1 MIISPFTPIFF
12 EDFKSDG
19 IESRY
24 LQVFATSDQI
34 LLECFCAPNESV
46 GSFVVNGY
54 DEDGKAI
61 SLPLTLSSWTMADDT
76 VLWFTV
82 ISGLSPGTY
91 TIYNSIP
98 GSAVPGLC
106 SHFFRVTNDLTELAN
121 TTLIQYAMKDNKQ
134 RQDAVFIIDG
144 MRYFFDFRVPGG
156 FKDSG
161 WSFAVENEQFIT
173 PDADPVELFALEST
187 QKKFTMGGQEGVP
200 VYFAEMLNRLLTCSY
215 VYFDGVRYS
224 RKDSSVPEM
233 NVQME
238 GLDSF
243 VFTQLLQKVNNL
255 NPHIENANHL
265 IMRRIDNSLYRAT
278 AITSNSITKRII
290 H

>member
-1 MIISPFTPIFF
+1 MIISPFTPLFF

-24 LQVFATSDQI
+24 LQMFASTDQI
-34 LLECFCAPNESV
+34 LLECLCAP
-46 GSFVVNGY
+46 
-54 DEDGKAI
+54 DELFFDFIVSGTTDDGQSQYSQL
-61 SLPLTLSSWTMADDT
+61 SLNSWTLADGS

-82 ISGLSPGTY
+82 ISGLAPG
-91 TIYNSIP
+91 IYQVRCQ
-98 GSAVPGLC
+98 ALGLT
-106 SHFFRVTNDLTELAN
+106 SHYFRVTDDQSELAK
-121 TTLIQYAMKDNKQ
+121 TTLIQYTMKDNKQ

-161 WSFAVENEQFIT
+161 WTFAVENEQFIT
-173 PDADPVELFALEST
+173 PEADPVELFALEST

-200 VYFAEMLNRLLTCSY
+200 VYFAEMLNRALTCSY
-215 VYFDGVRYS
+215 VYFDGVRYA

-233 NVQME
+233 NVQIE

-255 NPHIENANHL
+255 NPTIESSNHL
-265 IMRRIDNSLYRAT
+265 IMRRVDDTLYRAANDT
-278 AITSNSITKRII
+278 LNRITT
-290 H
+290 

>member
-1 MIISPFTPIFF
+1 MIISPFTPLFF

-24 LQVFATSDQI
+24 LQVFATTDQI
-34 LLECFCAPNESV
+34 LLECLCAPDEEFFD
-46 GSFVVNGY
+46 FVVSGTT
-54 DEDGKAI
+54 DDGQGQY
-61 SLPLTLSSWTMADDT
+61 SQLTHNSWTLADGS
-76 VLWFTV
+76 VLWFMV
-82 ISGLSPGTY
+82 ISGLAPG
-91 TIYNSIP
+91 IYQIVNPAKGIT
-98 GSAVPGLC
+98 
-106 SHFFRVTNDLTELAN
+106 SHLFRVTNDPAELAK

-161 WSFAVENEQFIT
+161 WTFAVENEQFIT
-173 PDADPVELFALEST
+173 PEADPVELFALEST

-215 VYFDGVRYS
+215 VYFDGVRYA

-233 NVQME
+233 NVQIE

-255 NPHIENANHL
+255 NPTIETSNHL
-265 IMRRIDNSLYRAT
+265 IIRRIDDSLYRS
-278 AITSNSITKRII
+278 TSNTNNRII
-290 H
+290 K

>member
-24 LQVFATSDQI
+24 LQVFAQSDQI
-34 LLECFCAPNESV
+34 LLECLGDPNESV

-54 DEDGKAI
+54 DDGGKLVA
-61 SLPLTLSSWTMADDT
+61 LPLTLNSWAMADDT

-91 TIYNSIP
+91 RIYNAVASIY
-98 GSAVPGLC
+98 
-106 SHFFRVTNDLTELAN
+106 SHYFRVTNDAAELAN

-134 RQDAVFIIDG
+134 RQDAVFIING

-161 WSFAVENEQFIT
+161 WTFAVENEQFIT
-173 PDADPVELFALEST
+173 SDADPVELFALEST

-255 NPHIENANHL
+255 NPHIENTNHL
-265 IMRRIDNSLYRAT
+265 IMRRIDNSLYRAS
-278 AITSNSITKRII
+278 AITSDTVTKRII
-290 H
+290 KN

>member
-1 MIISPFTPIFF
+1 MIVSPFTPLFF
-12 EDFKSDG
+12 ENFKSDG

-24 LQVFATSDQI
+24 VQVFATSDQI
-34 LLECFCAPNESV
+34 LLECLFAPSETEGPFYIV
-46 GSFVVNGY
+46 GMT
-54 DEDGKAI
+54 DDGRTI
-61 SLPLTLSSWTMADDT
+61 NLSLSLNSWSMNSSTI
-76 VLWFTV
+76 LRFTV
-82 ISGLSPGTY
+82 ISGLDVGMYYLYYPAT
-91 TIYNSIP
+91 
-98 GSAVPGLC
+98 GLS
-106 SHFFRVTNDLTELAN
+106 SHYFRITNDKAELAK

-134 RQDAVFIIDG
+134 RQDGVFIIDG

-161 WSFAVENEQFIT
+161 WTFGVENEQFIT
-173 PDADPVELFALEST
+173 PEADPIELFALDST
-187 QKKFTMGGQEGVP
+187 QKKFTMGDQQGVP
-200 VYFAEMLNRLLTCSY
+200 VYFAEMLNRILTCSY
-215 VYFDGVRYS
+215 VYFDGVRYA

-255 NPHIENANHL
+255 NPTIENTNHL
-265 IMRRIDNSLYRAT
+265 IMRRIADANNQLYRASS
-278 AITSNSITKRII
+278 ITDSSVTKRII

>member
-1 MIISPFTPIFF
+1 MIVSPFTPLFF
-12 EDFKSDG
+12 ENFKSDG

-24 LQVFATSDQI
+24 VQVFATSDQI
-34 LLECFCAPNESV
+34 LLECLFAPSETEGPFYIV
-46 GSFVVNGY
+46 GMT
-54 DEDGKAI
+54 DDGRTI
-61 SLPLTLSSWTMADDT
+61 NLSLSLNSWSMNSSTI
-76 VLWFTV
+76 LRFTV
-82 ISGLSPGTY
+82 ISGLDVGMYYLYYPAT
-91 TIYNSIP
+91 
-98 GSAVPGLC
+98 GLS
-106 SHFFRVTNDLTELAN
+106 SHYFRITNDKAELAK

-134 RQDAVFIIDG
+134 RQDGVFIIDG

-161 WSFAVENEQFIT
+161 WTFGVENEQFIT
-173 PDADPVELFALEST
+173 PEADPIELFALDST
-187 QKKFTMGGQEGVP
+187 QKKFTMGDQQGVP
-200 VYFAEMLNRLLTCSY
+200 VYFAEMLNRILTCSY
-215 VYFDGVRYS
+215 VYFDGVRYA

-255 NPHIENANHL
+255 NPTIENTNQFIL
-265 IMRRIDNSLYRAT
+265 RRITDGNNELYRASS
-278 AITSNSITKRII
+278 ITDSSVTKRII

>member
-1 MIISPFTPIFF
+1 MIVSPFTPLFF
-12 EDFKSDG
+12 ENFKSDG

-24 LQVFATSDQI
+24 VQVFATSDQI
-34 LLECFCAPNESV
+34 LLECLFAPSETEGPFYIV
-46 GSFVVNGY
+46 GMT
-54 DEDGKAI
+54 DDGRTI
-61 SLPLTLSSWTMADDT
+61 NLSLSLNSWSMNSSTI
-76 VLWFTV
+76 LRFTV
-82 ISGLSPGTY
+82 ISGLDVGMYYLYYPAT
-91 TIYNSIP
+91 
-98 GSAVPGLC
+98 GLS
-106 SHFFRVTNDLTELAN
+106 SHYFRITNDKAELAK

-134 RQDAVFIIDG
+134 RQDGVFIIDG

-161 WSFAVENEQFIT
+161 WTFGVENEQFIT
-173 PDADPVELFALEST
+173 PEADPIELFALDST
-187 QKKFTMGGQEGVP
+187 QKKFTMGDQQGVP
-200 VYFAEMLNRLLTCSY
+200 VYFAEMLNRILTCSY
-215 VYFDGVRYS
+215 VYFDGVRYA

-255 NPHIENANHL
+255 NPTIENTNHFL
-265 IMRRIDNSLYRAT
+265 MRRIADANNQLYRA
-278 AITSNSITKRII
+278 SSITNSSVTERII

>member
-1 MIISPFTPIFF
+1 MIISPFTPLFF

-24 LQVFATSDQI
+24 LQVFATTDQI
-34 LLECFCAPNESV
+34 LLECLFAPSEYI
-46 GSFVVNGY
+46 GDFAIIGTT
-54 DEDGKAI
+54 DDGH
-61 SLPLTLSSWTMADDT
+61 SQYNQLTHNSWTLAIGS
-76 VLWFTV
+76 VLKFAV
-82 ISGLSPGTY
+82 ISGLAPGVYQVVYLPT
-91 TIYNSIP
+91 
-98 GSAVPGLC
+98 GLS
-106 SHFFRVTNDLTELAN
+106 SHCFRVTNDPVELAK

-161 WSFAVENEQFIT
+161 WTFAVENEQFIT
-173 PDADPVELFALEST
+173 PEADPVELFALEST

-200 VYFAEMLNRLLTCSY
+200 VYFAELLNRLLTCSY
-215 VYFDGVRYS
+215 VYFDGVRYA

-233 NVQME
+233 NVQIE

-255 NPHIENANHL
+255 NPTIETSNHL
-265 IMRRIDNSLYRAT
+265 IMRRIDDTIYRAT
-278 AITSNSITKRII
+278 SNTNNRII
-290 H
+290 K

>member
-1 MIISPFTPIFF
+1 MIISPFTPLFF

-24 LQVFATSDQI
+24 VQTFAVTDQI
-34 LLECFCAPNESV
+34 LLECLCAPGETFYD
-46 GSFVVNGY
+46 FVVSGMT
-54 DEDGKAI
+54 DDGH
-61 SLPLTLSSWTMADDT
+61 SQYSQLTHNSWTLANGS

-82 ISGLSPGTY
+82 LSGLAPGVYQVINPTKGM
-91 TIYNSIP
+91 T
-98 GSAVPGLC
+98 
-106 SHFFRVTNDLTELAN
+106 SHYFRVTADSDELAK
-121 TTLIQYAMKDNKQ
+121 TTLIQYSMKDNAQ
-134 RQDAVFIIDG
+134 RQDAVFLIDG

-161 WSFAVENEQFIT
+161 WTFAVENEQFIT
-173 PDADPVELFALEST
+173 PEADPVELFALEST

-215 VYFDGVRYS
+215 VYFDGVRYA
-224 RKDSSVPEM
+224 RKDSAVPEM
-233 NVQME
+233 NVQIE

-255 NPHIENANHL
+255 NPVIESSNHL
-265 IMRRIDNSLYRAT
+265 IMRRIDETIFRAT
-278 AITSNSITKRII
+278 SSAYNRII
-290 H
+290 K

>member
-24 LQVFATSDQI
+24 MQVFASSDQI
-34 LLECFCAPNESV
+34 LLECLCTSDELS
-46 GSFVVNGY
+46 SFVISGTT
-54 DEDGKAI
+54 DDGN
-61 SLPLTLSSWTMADDT
+61 SQYNQLTHNSWTLADGT

-82 ISGLSPGTY
+82 ITGLAPGVYRLEYPPT
-91 TIYNSIP
+91 
-98 GSAVPGLC
+98 GLR
-106 SHFFRVTNDLTELAN
+106 SHLFRVTNDPDELTK
-121 TTLIQYAMKDNKQ
+121 TTLIQYSMKDNRQ

-161 WSFAVENEQFIT
+161 WTFSVENEQFIT
-173 PDADPVELFALEST
+173 PEADPVELFALEST
-187 QKKFTMGGQEGVP
+187 QKKFTMGYQEGVP
-200 VYFAEMLNRLLTCSY
+200 VHFAELLNRLLTCSY
-215 VYFDGVRYS
+215 VYFDGVRYA

-233 NVQME
+233 NVQIE

-255 NPHIENANHL
+255 NPTIENSNHL
-265 IMRRIDNSLYRAT
+265 IMRRVDDTIYRAT
-278 AITSNSITKRII
+278 AISDTSITKRII

>member
-24 LQVFATSDQI
+24 IQIFAPSDQI
-34 LLECFCAPNESV
+34 LLEWFSLPNEDFE
-46 GSFVVNGY
+46 SFTIAGFT
-54 DEDGKAI
+54 DDGKEIHERLVHNSWELADGAI
-61 SLPLTLSSWTMADDT
+61 
-76 VLWFTV
+76 LWFSV
-82 ISGLSPGTY
+82 ISGLAPGQY
-91 TIYNSIP
+91 RLLNP
-98 GSAVPGLC
+98 SADLY
-106 SHFFRVTNDLTELAN
+106 SHYFRITNDIAELAN

-161 WSFAVENEQFIT
+161 WTFAVENEQFIT
-173 PDADPVELFALEST
+173 PEADPVELFALEST
-187 QKKFTMGGQEGVP
+187 QKKFTLGGQEGVP

-215 VYFDGVRYS
+215 IYFDGVRYA

-233 NVQME
+233 NIQME

-243 VFTQLLQKVNNL
+243 VFTQMLQKVNNL
-255 NPHIENANHL
+255 NPHIENSNHL
-265 IMRRIDNSLYRAT
+265 LMRRSDSTLYRASN
-278 AITSNSITKRII
+278 ITGNTVTKRITN
-290 H
+290 

>member
-1 MIISPFTPIFF
+1 MIVSPFTPLFF
-12 EDFKSDG
+12 ENFKSDG

-24 LQVFATSDQI
+24 VQVFATSDQI
-34 LLECFCAPNESV
+34 LLECLFAPSETEDPFYIV
-46 GSFVVNGY
+46 GMT
-54 DEDGKAI
+54 DDGRTI
-61 SLPLTLSSWTMADDT
+61 NLSLSLNSWSMNSSTI
-76 VLWFTV
+76 LRFTV
-82 ISGLSPGTY
+82 ISGLDVGMYYLYYPAT
-91 TIYNSIP
+91 
-98 GSAVPGLC
+98 GLS
-106 SHFFRVTNDLTELAN
+106 SHYFRITNDKAELAK

-134 RQDAVFIIDG
+134 RQDGVFIIDG

-161 WSFAVENEQFIT
+161 WTFGVENEQFIT
-173 PDADPVELFALEST
+173 PEADPIELFALDST
-187 QKKFTMGGQEGVP
+187 QKKFTLGDQQGVP
-200 VYFAEMLNRLLTCSY
+200 VYFAEMLNRILTCSY
-215 VYFDGVRYS
+215 VYFDGVRYA

-255 NPHIENANHL
+255 NPTIENTNHFL
-265 IMRRIDNSLYRAT
+265 MRRIADANNQLYRA
-278 AITSNSITKRII
+278 SSITNSSVTERII

>member
-1 MIISPFTPIFF
+1 MIVSPFTPLFF
-12 EDFKSDG
+12 ENFKSDG

-24 LQVFATSDQI
+24 VQVFATSDQI
-34 LLECFCAPNESV
+34 LLECLFAPSETEGPFYIV
-46 GSFVVNGY
+46 GMT
-54 DEDGKAI
+54 DDGRTI
-61 SLPLTLSSWTMADDT
+61 NLSLSLNSWSMNSSTI
-76 VLWFTV
+76 LRFTV
-82 ISGLSPGTY
+82 ISGLDVGMYYLYYPST
-91 TIYNSIP
+91 
-98 GSAVPGLC
+98 GLS
-106 SHFFRVTNDLTELAN
+106 SHYFRITNDKAELAK

-134 RQDAVFIIDG
+134 RQDGVFIIDG

-161 WSFAVENEQFIT
+161 WTFGVENEQFIT
-173 PDADPVELFALEST
+173 PEADPIELFALDST
-187 QKKFTMGGQEGVP
+187 QKKFTLGDQQGVP
-200 VYFAEMLNRLLTCSY
+200 VYFAEMLNRILTCSY
-215 VYFDGVRYS
+215 VYFDGVRYT

-255 NPHIENANHL
+255 NPTIENTNHL
-265 IMRRIDNSLYRAT
+265 IMRRIADANNQLYRASS
-278 AITSNSITKRII
+278 ITDSSVTKRII

>member
-19 IESRY
+19 NESRY
-24 LQVFATSDQI
+24 TQVFASTDQI
-34 LLECFCAPNESV
+34 LFEAICSADETVNFAIV
-46 GSFVVNGY
+46 GEDDSGHRHHSTINFSQWAIGNG
-54 DEDGKAI
+54 
-61 SLPLTLSSWTMADDT
+61 P
-76 VLWFTV
+76 VLWFAIIT
-82 ISGLSPGTY
+82 GLTNGTY
-91 TIYNSIP
+91 QLCNLDSEE
-98 GSAVPGLC
+98 C
-106 SHFFRVTNDLTELAN
+106 SHCFRVTDDPAELYH
-121 TTLIQYAMKDNKQ
+121 TTLIQYSMKDNRQ

-161 WSFAVENEQFIT
+161 WTFAVENEQFIT
-173 PDADPVELFALEST
+173 PEADPVELFALEST

-215 VYFDGVRYS
+215 VYFDGVRYA

-233 NVQME
+233 NVQIE

-255 NPHIENANHL
+255 NPIIENSNHI
-265 IMRRIDNSLYRAT
+265 IMHRVDDSLYRAT
-278 AITSNSITKRII
+278 NETYNRII
-290 H
+290 K

>member
-24 LQVFATSDQI
+24 TQVFASSDQI
-34 LLECFCAPNESV
+34 LFESLCSADETVNFAIV
-46 GSFVVNGY
+46 GEDDYGHRYYNTINFSQWAIGNG
-54 DEDGKAI
+54 
-61 SLPLTLSSWTMADDT
+61 T
-76 VLWFTV
+76 VLYFAIIT
-82 ISGLSPGTY
+82 GLTNGTY
-91 TIYNSIP
+91 QLFNLDSEEY
-98 GSAVPGLC
+98 
-106 SHFFRVTNDLTELAN
+106 SHYFRVTNDPAELSH
-121 TTLIQYAMKDNKQ
+121 TTLIQYSMKDNKQ

-156 FKDSG
+156 FKDGG
-161 WSFAVENEQFIT
+161 WTFSVENEQFIT
-173 PDADPVELFALEST
+173 PEADPIELFALEST
-187 QKKFTMGGQEGVP
+187 QKKFTMGYQEGVP

-215 VYFDGVRYS
+215 VYFDGVRYA

-233 NVQME
+233 NVQIE

-255 NPHIENANHL
+255 NPTVENSNHL
-265 IMRRIDNSLYRAT
+265 IMRRVDDTIYRAT
-278 AITSNSITKRII
+278 AITDNTLNKRII
-290 H
+290 Q

>member
-12 EDFKSDG
+12 ENFNSDG

-24 LQVFATSDQI
+24 MQVFAPSDQI
-34 LLECFCAPNESV
+34 LLECICLPGEQLFDFAIE
-46 GSFVVNGY
+46 GQTDDGY
-54 DEDGKAI
+54 
-61 SLPLTLSSWTMADDT
+61 SQYTQLSHNSWKMADGS

-82 ISGLSPGTY
+82 ISGLAPGTY
-91 TIYNSIP
+91 RLVYPPT
-98 GSAVPGLC
+98 GQT
-106 SHFFRVTNDLTELAN
+106 SHLFRITSDRTELAK
-121 TTLIQYAMKDNKQ
+121 TTLIQYSMKDNKQ

-161 WSFAVENEQFIT
+161 WTFAVENEQFIT
-173 PDADPVELFALEST
+173 PEADPVELFALEST
-187 QKKFTMGGQEGVP
+187 QKKFTMGNQQGVP
-200 VYFAEMLNRLLTCSY
+200 VYFAELLNRLLTCSY
-215 VYFDGVRYS
+215 VYFDGVRYA

-233 NVQME
+233 TVQME

-243 VFTQLLQKVNNL
+243 VFSQLLQKVNNL
-255 NPHIENANHL
+255 NPTIENTNHL
-265 IMRRIDNSLYRAT
+265 IMRRVDDDLYRAS
-278 AITSNSITKRII
+278 AISDTSVTNRII